1 MTRSL
6 LIFTPSHAVQG
17 GVERIVEALHD
28 GLPEHGWRVTVGLA
42 RGARFHDP
50 DAYRRAYPQ
59 LTTLDVEAGTG
70 TRLGRVRGLTRALAR
85 VDPDVVLVARL
96 FDAYEALAA
105 AKLRGQAPRLA
116 VTIQA
121 TQAEYLDDLAFYAD
135 FVDLCVTSGE
145 RVARDARA
153 RTSLPAE
160 RVLSLAGGVR
170 PALQP
175 VAWDETRALRL
186 GYVGRFDQE
195 QKRVLDLPEIL
206 ARLDARG
213 VPWTCTLVGAGPA
226 ESDLRRALVTRG
238 LDARVRIEGWAAPE
252 RLYAEIYPRLDV
264 FVHCAAYEGVTI
276 APRES
281 MAHGGVPVVAR
292 FAGLEDEGQFVEGLT
307 ALTFAVGDV
316 DAAARAVE
324 RLHAQRALLQ
334 RLSRAACA
342 SQTGVRSH
350 AGALAAWAAAFE
362 RACEGPA
369 RRGAALPRLP
379 PPPGRLARW
388 GVPPAWAECAR
399 RLLRRRM
406 RHADPGAEWPHCRG
420 AIV

>member
-17 GVERIVEALHD
+17 GVERIIEALHD
-28 GLPEHGWRVTVGLA
+28 GLPEHGWRVIVGLA

-85 VDPDVVLVARL
+85 VSPDVVLMARL
-96 FDAYEALAA
+96 FDAYEAVAA
-105 AKLRGQAPRLA
+105 AKLRGLATRLA

-121 TQAEYLDDLAFYAD
+121 TQAEYVDDLALYAD

-145 RVARDARA
+145 RVAREARA

-160 RVLSLAGGVR
+160 RVLSLPGGVR
-170 PALQP
+170 PALHP
-175 VAWDETRALRL
+175 VTGDAARPLRL

-213 VPWTCTLVGAGPA
+213 VPWTCTLVGSGPA
-226 ESDLRRALVTRG
+226 ESELRRALAAHG
-238 LDARVRIEGWAAPE
+238 FAGRVRIESWATPE

-292 FAGLEDEGQFVEGLT
+292 FAGLAEEGQFVEGLT

-316 DAAARAVE
+316 DAAARAIE
-324 RLHAQRALLQ
+324 TLHTQRALLLS
-334 RLSRAACA
+334 LSRAACA
-342 SQTGVRSH
+342 SQSGVRSH
-350 AGALAAWAAAFE
+350 AGALAAWATALE
-362 RACEGPA
+362 QACEGPM

-388 GVPPAWAECAR
+388 GIPPAWAEFAR
-399 RLLRRRM
+399 RLLRRRV
-406 RHADPGAEWPHCRG
+406 RHADPGGEWPHCRG